1 MSRSATSDELWAE
14 FTDAQRIEAVR
25 EGRATLK
32 QLVQGLLDGSDDLG
46 ATCRSFLS
54 RIDGSLQSLFTETET
69 NSEHQ
74 EVSSVSVK
82 DRTPRAATNGRS
94 RKRRQGLPQGY
105 EHRPYAARGR
115 ARS

>member
-54 RIDGSLQSLFTETET
+54 RIDGSLQSLLTETEAT
-69 NSEHQ
+69 SEHQ
-74 EVSSVSVK
+74 EVGSVSVK
-82 DRTPRAATNGRS
+82 DRTPSAPNGR